1 MPPHPFTKFEI
12 QKYYQNEPT
21 FNDVYSRNNL
31 PEIKDVIK
39 YVINVDEFK
48 SIGTQWKA
56 SYVNYNNIFW

>member
-1 MPPHPFTKFEI
+1 MQPHPFTKFEI

-21 FNDVYSRNNL
+21 FNDVCSRNNL

-56 SYVNYNNIFW
+56 SYVNYNNIF

>member
-56 SYVNYNNIFW
+56 SYVNYNNIF